1 MFIFVRK
8 NVNKAQKY
16 LMKIYSAIV
25 LAVGIVF
32 GGAVN
37 AQTNANKMMIDANKN
52 LDAKEYVTARYRY
65 VQACNAYLTSNNMPG
80 AVKAAVNASAL
91 YHRENY
97 YKEAFELLGRVEMSL
112 NKLEQDNGRPMPA
125 EHYDLNKERFKMYM
139 KLKNSA
145 RAREQL
151 DKMEGNLKGLSNDS
165 LMTDLM
171 SEQAGYYYTFG
182 QNDRGDAAMKKL
194 IARYQGQKDYDKI
207 AECYRNLIGTAL
219 KSGNSRL
226 VARSYDNYMLW
237 TDSVNKIKSNEE
249 LAELQAKYNSALEE
263 IDEKESAIT
272 SRKAVIVTL
281 CIALAILAAALVFGA
296 IILLRYIALTRKQK
310 KAIIVAN
317 EHNELK
323 TRFIS
328 NISAQMEPT
337 LDTLDQKQPGVKALH
352 EFSEHIQEL
361 SSLESSL
368 GEAYELQDVNILNF
382 CEEIMDGIR
391 DRIKP
396 GVTLSVNAPKMNI
409 KIAPEPLTHV
419 LNHLLNNAALY
430 TPEGGKISLE
440 FKKRGAH
447 THQFIVTDNGA
458 GIPEEIRQQIFR
470 PFSEVRNLTEG
481 DGLGLPICSLMAI
494 KMNGKLSLDDSFNHG
509 ARFVLELHS

>member
-1 MFIFVRK
+1 
-8 NVNKAQKY
+8 
-16 LMKIYSAIV
+16 
-25 LAVGIVF
+25 
-32 GGAVN
+32 
-37 AQTNANKMMIDANKN
+37 
-52 LDAKEYVTARYRY
+52 
-65 VQACNAYLTSNNMPG
+65 
-80 AVKAAVNASAL
+80 
-91 YHRENY
+91 
-97 YKEAFELLGRVEMSL
+97 
-112 NKLEQDNGRPMPA
+112 
-125 EHYDLNKERFKMYM
+125 
-139 KLKNSA
+139 
-145 RAREQL
+145 
-151 DKMEGNLKGLSNDS
+151 
-165 LMTDLM
+165 
-171 SEQAGYYYTFG
+171 
-182 QNDRGDAAMKKL
+182 
-194 IARYQGQKDYDKI
+194 
-207 AECYRNLIGTAL
+207 
-219 KSGNSRL
+219 
-226 VARSYDNYMLW
+226 
-237 TDSVNKIKSNEE
+237 
-249 LAELQAKYNSALEE
+249 
-263 IDEKESAIT
+263 
-272 SRKAVIVTL
+272 L

-296 IILLRYIALTRKQK
+296 IILLGYIALTRKQK

>member
-1 MFIFVRK
+1 M
-8 NVNKAQKY
+8 
-16 LMKIYSAIV
+16 
-25 LAVGIVF
+25 
-32 GGAVN
+32 
-37 AQTNANKMMIDANKN
+37 
-52 LDAKEYVTARYRY
+52 
-65 VQACNAYLTSNNMPG
+65 
-80 AVKAAVNASAL
+80 
-91 YHRENY
+91 
-97 YKEAFELLGRVEMSL
+97 
-112 NKLEQDNGRPMPA
+112 
-125 EHYDLNKERFKMYM
+125 
-139 KLKNSA
+139 
-145 RAREQL
+145 
-151 DKMEGNLKGLSNDS
+151 
-165 LMTDLM
+165 
-171 SEQAGYYYTFG
+171 
-182 QNDRGDAAMKKL
+182 
-194 IARYQGQKDYDKI
+194 
-207 AECYRNLIGTAL
+207 
-219 KSGNSRL
+219 
-226 VARSYDNYMLW
+226 ARSYDNYMLW

-249 LAELQAKYNSALEE
+249 LAELQAKYNSALKE